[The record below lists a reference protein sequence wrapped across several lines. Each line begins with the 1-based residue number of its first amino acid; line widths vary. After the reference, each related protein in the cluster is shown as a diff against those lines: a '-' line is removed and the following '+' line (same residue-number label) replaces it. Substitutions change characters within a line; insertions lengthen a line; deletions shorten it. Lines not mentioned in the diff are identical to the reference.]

1 MSPVYDLIQEVNGDL
16 LIRRILAS
24 GQRDAWAM
32 ARRLHSGRVKGIVC
46 RDGEEADGALDSHR

>member
-1 MSPVYDLIQEVNGDL
+1 MPPVYDLILEVNGDL
-16 LIRRILAS
+16 LIRRILAN

-46 RDGEEADGALDSHR
+46 RDGEEADAPLDPHR